1 MRWLRLRVLP
11 RRGRRVPVPRRSRVP
26 RGRVAGL
33 PRGRVAGLPR
43 GRAAAWPGCRASRLR
58 VDLAIAAQLAA
69 ASAQQKNLKR
79 ARPSTHP
86 KASLLSALGIT
97 RRPCGVPPLLPA
109 NPFTIE
115 LEIERSRLAGPGCPG
130 RRLPAV
136 PGEVIPSVCTL
147 SEPAA
152 PSSTAQALAMVRA
165 GLGYLSSCDAAEL
178 GTPVQAE
185 ALIGLEQAEAQHT
198 AARAQAAGR
207 VQRPAGASGRWAVR
221 AGGLAAGLH
230 PRHQRRRRCGGGV
243 GPAAGR
249 PSADRR
255 RAGGRAAVGVVGEGG
270 VPVDRS
276 AARRPPRGRGRDP
289 AGRRRAAGRGWR
301 IWPRWP
307 SR

>member
-1 MRWLRLRVLP
+1 MRSSRFSTQVSSVV
-11 RRGRRVPVPRRSRVP
+11 RRGAVA
-26 RGRVAGL
+26 VAGQAI
-33 PRGRVAGLPR
+33 VSGLPR
-43 GRAAAWPGCRASRLR
+43 GRAAACAGLPLR
-58 VDLAIAAQLAA
+58 VRPPRGPGHPCPARRGLRH
-69 ASAQQKNLKR
+69 SRRNLKR
-79 ARPSTHP
+79 ARPSMHP

-130 RRLPAV
+130 RSPARGARADPPAV

-178 GTPVQAE
+178 GTS
-185 ALIGLEQAEAQHT
+185 
-198 AARAQAAGR
+198 AAGGGADRAGAGRGAAHRGAGAAAGR

-221 AGGLAAGLH
+221 AGGLAAGRH
-230 PRHQRRRRCGGGV
+230 PRHQRRRWCGGDV

-249 PSADRR
+249 ASADRR
-255 RAGGRAAVGVVGEGG
+255 RAR
-270 VPVDRS
+270 
-276 AARRPPRGRGRDP
+276 
-289 AGRRRAAGRGWR
+289 
-301 IWPRWP
+301 
-307 SR
+307 